1 MKRSPSIKIPSFF
14 IETLEAALLPSK
26 LPTAYSLSF
35 FFNSSPTSGL
45 KLKFHPS
52 LRTPCSLPLARPPAA
67 NPMPALA
74 EAPRSKVSG
83 LSDLEIESIE
93 MFINFLRLLGW
104 PKSVGEIY
112 GLLFVS
118 AQPLAMDDIMAR
130 TGMSLGA
137 ASQGLKLL
145 REFGAVRTV
154 YIPGARKDH
163 YLASGELSRF
173 ATSYIEEELLPRMR
187 TAQERIKRMERMMQS
202 LPEADRQLPAER
214 IDRLKYW
221 LGKGQKVVPWLVRF
235 LKL

>member
-1 MKRSPSIKIPSFF
+1 
-14 IETLEAALLPSK
+14 
-26 LPTAYSLSF
+26 
-35 FFNSSPTSGL
+35 
-45 KLKFHPS
+45 
-52 LRTPCSLPLARPPAA
+52 
-67 NPMPALA
+67 MPALA
-74 EAPRSKVSG
+74 EAPRPKASR
-83 LSDLEIESIE
+83 LSDLEVESIE
-93 MFINFLRLLGW
+93 MFINVLRLLGW

-118 AQPLAMDDIMAR
+118 AAPLAMDDLMAR
-130 TGMSLGA
+130 LGMSLGA

-163 YLASGELSRF
+163 YVASGELSRF
-173 ATSYIEEELLPRMR
+173 ATSFIEEELLPRMQ
-187 TAQERIKRMERMMQS
+187 TAQERILRMEQMLAAES
-202 LPEADRQLPAER
+202 PEERQLPAER

>member
-1 MKRSPSIKIPSFF
+1 MLWPIFGSFF
-14 IETLEAALLPSK
+14 DSKRWVARTRPEFSCIFHFLLKDSK
-26 LPTAYSLSF
+26 DL
-35 FFNSSPTSGL
+35 L
-45 KLKFHPS
+45 KHNK
-52 LRTPCSLPLARPPAA
+52 A
-67 NPMPALA
+67 MPALV
-74 EAPRSKVSG
+74 EATRQKASS
-83 LSDLEIESIE
+83 LSDLEVESIE

-118 AQPLAMDDIMAR
+118 AGPLAMGEIMAR

-154 YIPGARKDH
+154 YMPGARKDH
-163 YLASGELSRF
+163 YVASGELSRF

-187 TAQERIKRMERMMQS
+187 TAQERIKRMEKMMQS

-221 LGKGQKVVPWLVRF
+221 LGKGQKIVPWLVRF

>member
-1 MKRSPSIKIPSFF
+1 
-14 IETLEAALLPSK
+14 
-26 LPTAYSLSF
+26 
-35 FFNSSPTSGL
+35 
-45 KLKFHPS
+45 
-52 LRTPCSLPLARPPAA
+52 
-67 NPMPALA
+67 MPALA
-74 EAPRSKVSG
+74 EAPRQKVSS
-83 LSDLEIESIE
+83 LSDLEVESIE

-118 AQPLAMDDIMAR
+118 AQPLAMDDIMTR

-154 YIPGARKDH
+154 YTPGARKDH
-163 YLASGELSRF
+163 YVASGELSRF

-202 LPEADRQLPAER
+202 LPETNRQLPAER